1 MTPRVKQD
9 HTRPEAST
17 TPTTDSRTIEG
28 GEKPTAHVSLSTGSC
43 QQGGC
48 RNNLQGAVPE
58 ASSPR
63 QQDPKP
69 PTAPVVA
76 DTSNLGVANEP
87 DKALPDSAGEF
98 ARGRYPLGPLH
109 GLPDT
114 NSITAYLSWEEACL
128 IRHFA
133 ENLAQ
138 WFETSDRDRHF
149 SIVVPERAM
158 FCPVLR
164 YAVFTASAGHLT
176 RLASC
181 RRGKEVNLAN
191 GVSLRLNPE
200 AAIRY
205 HDICISYLLEISN
218 DPREEYNED
227 VLTAATILRFYE
239 QIEAPS
245 LGHSDTY
252 LNAIKFIVN
261 TQGKE
266 SFYAYQN
273 IQGPSPNPHVHSTP
287 SLSLHHSACLSALR
301 QEFWSAFLH
310 QRPFPFP
317 VSSTNNYSLCDIA
330 TDFIWANRIFVWVA
344 DLLIF
349 CFGNDKLGMEERAR
363 RWRKL
368 KAVEEQWQQSS
379 PPAFK
384 PIYYRA
390 ADPASGKYF
399 PEIWHMNTCQVAGAQ
414 HVELGRILLAV
425 SDPARTSRLGLGAWS
440 RSQILASE
448 LRNITRRLCGLAI
461 SNRPC
466 PAAWVTAMVG
476 ISVCGEYFTDT
487 GEQDALVRLLQ
498 RLEYDHAWP
507 TESTIQ
513 ALRNA
518 WEHAT

>member
-1 MTPRVKQD
+1 MTPRVNQD
-9 HTRPEAST
+9 RPHSEPSSDTMTESHTP
-17 TPTTDSRTIEG
+17 DKDHI
-28 GEKPTAHVSLSTGSC
+28 TACHNTLNKGPC
-43 QQGGC
+43 QQAECQHDDHATDC
-48 RNNLQGAVPE
+48 R
-58 ASSPR
+58 SSPR
-63 QQDPKP
+63 QKDPKP
-69 PTAPVVA
+69 STTRVMADTHNLAVA
-76 DTSNLGVANEP
+76 DVLGNTSSTTNE
-87 DKALPDSAGEF
+87 EF
-98 ARGRYPLGPLH
+98 GRGRYPLGPLH

-114 NSITAYLSWEEACL
+114 NSDAAYLSWEEACL

-149 SIVVPERAM
+149 SLVVPERAM

-181 RRGKEVNLAN
+181 RRGRETGLAN
-191 GVSLRLNPE
+191 GVSLHLNPE

-205 HDICISYLLEISN
+205 HDTCIAHLLEISK
-218 DPREEYNED
+218 DVREEYNED

-245 LGHSDTY
+245 IGHSDAY

-261 TQGKE
+261 TQRTD
-266 SFYAYQN
+266 SFYTYQD
-273 IQGPSPNPHVHSTP
+273 IQGPPANHRVHSSP

-301 QEFWSAFLH
+301 QEIWSAFLH

-317 VSSTNNYSLCDIA
+317 VSPGNNYSLCDIA

-344 DLLIF
+344 DLLVF
-349 CFGNDKLGMEERAR
+349 CFGNDQLGVEERAR
-363 RWRKL
+363 RWRTL
-368 KAVEEQWQQSS
+368 KAVEERWQQSK

-384 PIYYRA
+384 PIYYRP

-399 PEIWHMNTCQVAGAQ
+399 PDIWHMNACQVAGAQ
-414 HVELGRILLAV
+414 HIELGRILLAV
-425 SDPARTSRLGLGAWS
+425 SDPAGTSRLGLGAWS
-440 RSQILASE
+440 RSQTLASE
-448 LRNITRRLCGLAI
+448 LRSITRRLCGLAI
-461 SNRPC
+461 SNPPC

-476 ISVCGEYFTDT
+476 ISVCGEYFTDP

-498 RLEYDHAWP
+498 RLEYEHAWP
-507 TESTIQ
+507 TESTVQ
-513 ALRNA
+513 ALMDA
-518 WEHAT
+518 WENAT